1 MIYGHVVLFFIL
13 CYVDFLHLMGKIKN
27 KLCKRLI
34 YNLFNLTVNL
44 LIIFLDSV
52 WSKRSSKAKQLI
64 MKMLAKKPE
73 DRITAE

>member
-1 MIYGHVVLFFIL
+1 
-13 CYVDFLHLMGKIKN
+13 MGKIKN